1 MFNKRLKELR
11 KQKGYTQKELATLIG
26 YDQSMVARWEKGESE
41 PTASA
46 IKNIAVLFD
55 VSSDYLL
62 GIED

>member
-1 MFNKRLKELR
+1 MFSKRLKELR
-11 KQKGYTQKELATLIG
+11 LEKGYTQKQLATLIG

-55 VSSDYLL
+55 VTSDYLL

>member
-1 MFNKRLKELR
+1 MFNKRLNELR
-11 KQKGYTQKELATLIG
+11 KRKGYTQTERATLIG
-26 YDQSMVARWEKGESE
+26 YDQSMGARWEKGESE

>member
-1 MFNKRLKELR
+1 
-11 KQKGYTQKELATLIG
+11 
-26 YDQSMVARWEKGESE
+26 MVARWEKRESE

>member
-1 MFNKRLKELR
+1 MFNKRLNELR
-11 KQKGYTQKELATLIG
+11 KRKGYTQKELATLIG

>member
-11 KQKGYTQKELATLIG
+11 KLKGYTQKELATLIG

>member
-46 IKNIAVLFD
+46 IKNISVLFD

>member
-11 KQKGYTQKELATLIG
+11 KRKGYTQKELATLIG

-41 PTASA
+41 PTASE